1 MYFERSED
9 ESKYP
14 FSFNNSCNNIRD
26 LLPWQKYLL
35 KPHQDMFSVL
45 VKIQKITIQGK
56 PKLPIKFNPLKENKS
71 LCVCNHID
79 LCIGESNYSS
89 IWKMIFREH
98 NPSATW
104 KVSVFGAGLVRIFP
118 AFSRIQIIRKM
129 QDQNNSEYGHFLAL
143 ILESYNY
150 ELIILTNV

>member
-45 VKIQKITIQGK
+45 VKIQKITRQGK

-71 LCVCNHID
+71 LCIYNHID
-79 LCIGESNYSS
+79 LCIGETNYSS
-89 IWKMIFREH
+89 IWKKSSENINFLLHEKC
-98 NPSATW
+98 PYSELIWSA
-104 KVSVFGAGLVRIFP
+104 SFPHCP
-118 AFSRIQIIRKM
+118 AFKM
-129 QDQNNSEYGHFLAL
+129 REKCGP
-143 ILESYNY
+143 E
-150 ELIILTNV
+150 